1 MKKAVTAKAGRQT
14 KRSEGS
20 RNTKAVLV
28 LTFFL
33 SALFLI
39 FTSLLGDKSL
49 FQLQRMRMEKE
60 SWVQKNAA
68 LADENKALRQKIQAA
83 RKDPFVVEKIA
94 REELGMVK
102 ENEVVYLF
110 DSREIREVKEE
121 NSK

>member
-1 MKKAVTAKAGRQT
+1 
-14 KRSEGS
+14 
-20 RNTKAVLV
+20 
-28 LTFFL
+28 
-33 SALFLI
+33 
-39 FTSLLGDKSL
+39 
-49 FQLQRMRMEKE
+49 MEKE